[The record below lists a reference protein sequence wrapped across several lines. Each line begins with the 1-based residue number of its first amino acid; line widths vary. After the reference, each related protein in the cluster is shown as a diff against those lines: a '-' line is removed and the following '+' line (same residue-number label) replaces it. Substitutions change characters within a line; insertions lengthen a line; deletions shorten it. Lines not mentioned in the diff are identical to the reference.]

1 MGWEDPGSELPE
13 PEKASASENGP
24 DFERQLVERMSF
36 EFLREQ
42 RRSRRWGIFFKILA
56 FAHVTLLLVLSA
68 PSLWKDGLFGADK
81 VTALVDVQG
90 VIAHGSDASADT
102 VVTGLRAAFKNKATA
117 GVIMR
122 INSPGGSPVQ
132 AGYINDE
139 IFRLRQKYPK
149 IPLYAVIEDICASGG
164 YYIAAAADKIFADKA
179 SIVGSIGV
187 RMDGFGFVDSI
198 EKLGV
203 ERRLLTSGQN
213 KAFLDPFSPLQERHV
228 SHVQKLLGEV
238 HEQFIS
244 TVLKGRRDKLADDP
258 DIFSGLFWT
267 GERGL
272 ELGLVDEFGSS
283 SYVAREVIGAE
294 KIVDFTPKDYSL
306 EGIFRRAGASLIAG
320 AIRTNGIS
328 W

>member
-13 PEKASASENGP
+13 PEKTSASRNAP

-42 RRSRRWGIFFKILA
+42 RRSRRWGIFFKFLA
-56 FAHVTLLLVLSA
+56 VAYVTLLLVLYT
-68 PSLWKDGLFGADK
+68 PSLWQHGLFGADR

-164 YYIAAAADKIFADKA
+164 YYIAAAADKIYADKA

-203 ERRLLTSGQN
+203 ERRLLTAGQN
-213 KAFLDPFSPLQERHV
+213 KAFLDPFSPLQEQHV
-228 SHVQKLLGEV
+228 AHVQELLGDV
-238 HEQFIS
+238 HEQFIN

-258 DIFSGLFWT
+258 EIFSGLFWT
-267 GERGL
+267 AERGL

-283 SYVAREVIGAE
+283 GYVAREVIGAE

-306 EGIFRRAGASLIAG
+306 EGIFRRAGASLIAW